1 MTKHRF
7 DRPSS
12 DEYAPYYNTY
22 VQLVPKGDV
31 LAILETQL
39 RETLALLRGLSDAQA
54 AFSYAD
60 GKWSVKE
67 VIGHIIDT
75 ERVFAY
81 RGLCFAR
88 GDSTPLP
95 GFEQDDY
102 VLGAEFNARSVESMA
117 GEFEHMRHSNIY
129 LFSTWSEAVQ
139 LRRGTANGN
148 AVTARAIPFILAG
161 HERHHLNIIRDRYIP
176 FITGV

>member
-1 MTKHRF
+1 MSRHSF
-7 DRPSS
+7 AFPAP
-12 DEYAPYYNTY
+12 DEYAPYYGTY
-22 VQLVPKGDV
+22 VRLLPEGDV
-31 LAILETQL
+31 LAILESQL
-39 RETLALLRGLSDAQA
+39 QETLSLLRSLNEEQA
-54 AFSYAD
+54 AFTYAA

-88 GDSTPLP
+88 GDNTPLP

-102 VLGAEFNARSVESMA
+102 VLGAEFNTRSAASLA
-117 GEFEHMRHSNIY
+117 GELEHLRHSNIF

-139 LRRGTANGN
+139 SRRGTANNN
-148 AVTARAIPFILAG
+148 AITARAIPFILAG
-161 HERHHLNIIRDRYIP
+161 HERHHLNVLKERYLP
-176 FITGV
+176 VMPG